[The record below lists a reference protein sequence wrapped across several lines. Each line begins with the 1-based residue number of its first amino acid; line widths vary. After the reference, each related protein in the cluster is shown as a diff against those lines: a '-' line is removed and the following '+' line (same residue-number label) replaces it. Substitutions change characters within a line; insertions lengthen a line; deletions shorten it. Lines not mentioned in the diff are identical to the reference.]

1 MTFPEKIKPLDDLI
15 LPEAISSS
23 RRICSILRPFLNRK
37 NLLQLSESNNGVSTE
52 TTLLEIDAEN
62 NVLVAYRPEPA
73 AKLDSLTNKDTKIRL
88 SYKAVTIH
96 FDSKILHRYHE
107 EGITYYEL
115 EFPDKIEYEQRR
127 ANERYVPGKTNPI
140 AIELYLYPDAR
151 QPSRGVI
158 YDISVDGLRICF
170 PGDTDAPLSHNSVN
184 RCNIN
189 LPNGQLLK
197 CQFRV
202 SQTRLNETNNQLHI
216 GGYFVNLDSNKRG
229 MIERLIT
236 NLK

>member
-1 MTFPEKIKPLDDLI
+1 MTFPEKLKPLDDLI

-23 RRICSILRPFLNRK
+23 RRICGILRPFLNRK
-37 NLLQLSESNNGVSTE
+37 KLLQLSTGNDSDSTE

-62 NVLVAYRPEPA
+62 NVLVAYRPGPDA
-73 AKLDSLTNKDTKIRL
+73 QLDSSTNNDAKIRL
-88 SYKAVTIH
+88 SYNAVTIH

-115 EFPDKIEYEQRR
+115 EFPDKIEYKQRR
-127 ANERYVPGKTNPI
+127 ANERHVPGNTNPI
-140 AIELYLYPDAR
+140 AIDLYLYPDAR
-151 QPSRGVI
+151 RPSRGVI

-170 PGDTDAPLSHNSVN
+170 PGDTDSPLTHNSVN

-202 SQTRLNETNNQLHI
+202 SQTRLNETSNQLHI
-216 GGYFVNLDSNKRG
+216 GGYFVNLDINKRR